1 MTIDRDIEPSR
12 PAPDRDAGRDRDPD
26 RHGHRR
32 ESDARHPRRD
42 FSDRV
47 DGWCGMSPRSGS
59 GAVGSDHA
67 PIRRPSVRRP
77 ARDREAEQRGWIERQ
92 TAHGPKGGRFTV
104 VVATPAGAAR
114 AAGLWATE
122 GRASQRVFSGAVKT
136 ADMRHD
142 VAVYRAA
149 CEAHARIEA
158 AGGRVVRIRIDAELK
173 GQVAGQA
180 ERARQVRGRV
190 EAAAE
195 RRRAAAELDLPMARG
210 QVLFPDAQIE
220 YVDRGGRGAA
230 LQRRGRVGALR
241 RRGHPREGGGGIPDV
256 RGLGPRRVVR
266 AAGARRRGQWRGS
279 RPAWG

>member
-12 PAPDRDAGRDRDPD
+12 PAPDRDAGRDRDPA

-32 ESDARHPRRD
+32 ESDATHPRRD

-47 DGWCGMSPRSGS
+47 DGVVRDV
-59 GAVGSDHA
+59 AAFRVVALSDLITHQFDGHPFA
-67 PIRRPSVRRP
+67 GRRGIG
-77 ARDREAEQRGWIERQ
+77 EAEQRGWIERQ
-92 TAHGPKGGRFTV
+92 TAPGPKGGRFTV

-158 AGGRVVRIRIDAELK
+158 AGGRV
-173 GQVAGQA
+173 
-180 ERARQVRGRV
+180 
-190 EAAAE
+190 
-195 RRRAAAELDLPMARG
+195 
-210 QVLFPDAQIE
+210 
-220 YVDRGGRGAA
+220 A
-230 LQRRGRVGALR
+230 LQLPRNQHRASTVVATGRLNAHHKQV
-241 RRGHPREGGGGIPDV
+241 IPGWS
-256 RGLGPRRVVR
+256 RTCWATRTR
-266 AAGARRRGQWRGS
+266 A
-279 RPAWG
+279 